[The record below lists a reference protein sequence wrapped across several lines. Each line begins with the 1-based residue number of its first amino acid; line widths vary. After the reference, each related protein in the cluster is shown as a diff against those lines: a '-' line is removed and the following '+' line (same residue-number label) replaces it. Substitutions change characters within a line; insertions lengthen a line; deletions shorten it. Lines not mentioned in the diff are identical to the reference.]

1 MDGWIDIGDIHR
13 WQENEEK
20 ERAWLKIKT
29 RKDAIKCHRSILWR
43 GGRKQQQRMRD
54 CRLYGQGAV
63 EEGRS
68 EPVTLSV
75 SLSGTELFMTRTA
88 TAMMMERL
96 YESIKVNSTPW
107 PTHPPHPNQLNAHSG
122 WWWSNNCWR
131 PTNKAHEEQLSHPLP
146 NELLIPAW
154 CRLPGM

>member
-1 MDGWIDIGDIHR
+1 
-13 WQENEEK
+13 
-20 ERAWLKIKT
+20 
-29 RKDAIKCHRSILWR
+29 
-43 GGRKQQQRMRD
+43 MRD

-75 SLSGTELFMTRTA
+75 SLSGTELFMTRTAA

-122 WWWSNNCWR
+122 WWWSNNC
-131 PTNKAHEEQLSHPLP
+131 
-146 NELLIPAW
+146 
-154 CRLPGM
+154 